1 MFYIA
6 AAVYVFGTVFYII
19 FGSGQRQPWALQ
31 AQEPADNVEEEPD
44 AEPAKKDTA
53 A

>member
-1 MFYIA
+1 VFYIA
-6 AAVYVFGTVFYII
+6 AAIYVFGTVFYII

-31 AQEPADNVEEEPD
+31 EQEPAQDVEEEQD
-44 AEPAKKDTA
+44 AEAAKKDTA